1 MKYKE
6 RILKSED
13 QFQQEDVEI
22 LNNRAKLN
30 IKTFLLNSETELME
44 AEALLKSLK
53 DRREFSTDEIF
64 NIHNKVQLATRKVKF
79 AEDLKKELF

>member
-30 IKTFLLNSETELME
+30 VKTFLLISEMELME
-44 AEALLKSLK
+44 AKALLKSLK
-53 DRREFSTDEIF
+53 DKKEFSTNEIF
-64 NIHNKVQLATRKVKF
+64 DLHNKIQLATRKVKF